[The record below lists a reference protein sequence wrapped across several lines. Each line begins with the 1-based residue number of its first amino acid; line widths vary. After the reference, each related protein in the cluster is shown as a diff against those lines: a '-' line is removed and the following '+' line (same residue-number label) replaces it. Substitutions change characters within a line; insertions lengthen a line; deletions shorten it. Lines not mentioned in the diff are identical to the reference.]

1 MRLIRVLVQS
11 TYITVLYIDTKNY
24 FTCEF
29 PFGVLNFVFDLHRD
43 SERLSEV
50 ADLRNQLQARDESI
64 RNLEQQSERLSVDN
78 QQHKENL
85 QTLTSEN
92 ETLKSSN
99 ESQCKVQY
107 CYSSLPVYV
116 KYCTV
121 FL

>member
-11 TYITVLYIDTKNY
+11 TVLYIDTKNF
-24 FTCEF
+24 FTCELLNSLS
-29 PFGVLNFVFDLHRD
+29 GVLNFVFDLHRD

-92 ETLKSSN
+92 KTLKSSN
-99 ESQCKVQY
+99 ESQCKVLLFF
-107 CYSSLPVYV
+107 SASIR
-116 KYCTV
+116 
-121 FL
+121 